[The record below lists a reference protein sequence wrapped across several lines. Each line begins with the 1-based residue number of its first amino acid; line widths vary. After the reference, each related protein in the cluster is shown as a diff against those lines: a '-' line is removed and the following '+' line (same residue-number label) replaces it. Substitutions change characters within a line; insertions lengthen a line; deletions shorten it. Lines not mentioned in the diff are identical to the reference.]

1 MKGFSIKKIFALL
14 ALTSLLTSSAFAGD
28 FLAKLT
34 KGALSDTSPGVKE
47 LSLDE
52 MKEVKGG
59 YITYLK
65 RLSDNE
71 VIAFAKP
78 DWNLE
83 LTLFQDS
90 NGDQYYWNREG
101 LVRFGGMCGI
111 DTTNCLVNGKHTYT
125 NQQRLWETMS
135 IVGDDPYR
143 NFLGYTVK
151 RNIGISNLGKR
162 FVYFS
167 YGVAVINEQSG
178 SWYRVKSSPVLN
190 NYRVV
195 KEISSNYKD
204 FLERYL
210 GGYSIK

>member
-14 ALTSLLTSSAFAGD
+14 ALTSLLTSSVFAED
-28 FLAKLT
+28 FLAKVSN
-34 KGALSDTSPGVKE
+34 GVLSDNSQGVKA
-47 LSLDE
+47 LNLDE

-71 VIAFAKP
+71 AIAFAKP

-111 DTTNCLVNGKHTYT
+111 ETTNCLVNGKHSYI
-125 NQQRLWETMS
+125 NQKRLWETMS

-151 RNIGISNLGKR
+151 RNIGISNLGKDLC
-162 FVYFS
+162 
-167 YGVAVINEQSG
+167 I
-178 SWYRVKSSPVLN
+178 
-190 NYRVV
+190 
-195 KEISSNYKD
+195 
-204 FLERYL
+204 FLMEWL
-210 GGYSIK
+210 

>member
-1 MKGFSIKKIFALL
+1 
-14 ALTSLLTSSAFAGD
+14 
-28 FLAKLT
+28 
-34 KGALSDTSPGVKE
+34 
-47 LSLDE
+47 

-90 NGDQYYWNREG
+90 NGDQYCWNREG

-111 DTTNCLVNGKHTYT
+111 ETTNCLVNGKHSYI
-125 NQQRLWETMS
+125 NQKRLWETMS

>member
-1 MKGFSIKKIFALL
+1 MFKKLASSLILGSLL
-14 ALTSLLTSSAFAGD
+14 ASSAFAGD
-28 FLAKLT
+28 FLAKVSN
-34 KGALSDTSPGVKE
+34 GALSDNSQGVKA
-47 LSLDE
+47 LNLDE
-52 MKEVKGG
+52 MKQVKGG
-59 YITYLK
+59 YQTSFKLVGN
-65 RLSDNE
+65 NE
-71 VIAFAKP
+71 LLAFAKP
-78 DWNLE
+78 SWTSE

-125 NQQRLWETMS
+125 NQQRLLETMS

-178 SWYRVKSSPVLN
+178 SWYRVKSSPVF
-190 NYRVV
+190 
-195 KEISSNYKD
+195 E
-204 FLERYL
+204 
-210 GGYSIK
+210 